1 MLQKN
6 TERQAY
12 DDMTSLESNFPGE
25 MSVMNRP
32 KTGRT
37 CSLDMTV
44 PEKGLEVIQIGRGGG
59 KEGPHEIKVCP
70 SAHLTVTHFGG
81 QSRARSVRVEETL
94 LATRTRV
101 KRSNRVRWEHANIS

>member
-1 MLQKN
+1 
-6 TERQAY
+6 
-12 DDMTSLESNFPGE
+12 
-25 MSVMNRP
+25 MNRP

-44 PEKGLEVIQIGRGGG
+44 PEKGLEVIQIGR
-59 KEGPHEIKVCP
+59 ERRGPMKSR

-101 KRSNRVRWEHANIS
+101 KGSNRVRREHSNISS

>member
-12 DDMTSLESNFPGE
+12 DMTSLEPKFPGE

-44 PEKGLEVIQIGRGGG
+44 PEKGLEVIQIGREGGERG
-59 KEGPHEIKVCP
+59 AP
-70 SAHLTVTHFGG
+70 
-81 QSRARSVRVEETL
+81 
-94 LATRTRV
+94 
-101 KRSNRVRWEHANIS
+101 